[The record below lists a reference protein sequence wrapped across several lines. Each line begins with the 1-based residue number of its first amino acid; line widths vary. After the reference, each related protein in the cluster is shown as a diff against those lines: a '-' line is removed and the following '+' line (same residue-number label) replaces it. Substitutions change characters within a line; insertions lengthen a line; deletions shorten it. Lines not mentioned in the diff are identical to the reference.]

1 MSAPTPGNFERS
13 AGPIFNVPWAVG
25 ALALVLILI
34 HGILWFAGEE
44 WQTWAILTLAF
55 LPARYGGTPVPTLPG
70 SEVWS
75 FVTYALL
82 HGSWQHLLFNLIW
95 LVIFG
100 TIVARQLGVA
110 KFCLLAAI
118 SAAGGAAGTL
128 AAYWGNMGIMVGA
141 SGAVSG
147 LLGAAMP
154 IMYGKPAGEGR
165 EPLHFVELIRD
176 GRALAF
182 TAVWLGLTLFSGATG
197 WTGNSFADDFRIA
210 WEAHLGG
217 FVAGLAA
224 FYLLYRRK
232 PFQAANS

>member
-1 MSAPTPGNFERS
+1 
-13 AGPIFNVPWAVG
+13 VG
-25 ALALVLILI
+25 ALAAALVLV
-34 HGILWFAGEE
+34 HAVFWFAGEE
-44 WQTWAILTLAF
+44 WQTWAVLTLAF

-100 TIVARQLGVA
+100 TVVARRLGPA
-110 KFCLLAAI
+110 KFYVLAAI
-118 SAAGGAAGTL
+118 SAVGGAAGTL
-128 AAYWGNMGIMVGA
+128 AAYWGSMGIMVGA

-147 LLGAAMP
+147 MLAAAMP
-154 IMYGKPAGEGR
+154 IMYGR
-165 EPLHFVELIRD
+165 DQPLRFTELIRD
-176 GRALAF
+176 GRALMF
-182 TAVWLGLTLFSGATG
+182 SAVWLALTLFSGATG

-217 FVAGLAA
+217 FIAGLAS
-224 FYLLYRRK
+224 FYLLYRRTT
-232 PFQAANS
+232 FQAANS